1 MLITAKDGLLKDIL
15 VESYPN
21 RPCVRFLC
29 ACAVSPTLTSNT
41 SAQAAIILIRVIKL
55 SCHYFITRF
64 IYFCSHRCLPSY
76 WELFLIDETDVSCV
90 KSKLWDL
97 PKPTSGTHIL
107 YICQQ
112 AKRFVIY
119 LFLSDAAVEE
129 AKQELA
135 GYMITIYILDS
146 YD

>member
-1 MLITAKDGLLKDIL
+1 MDLNMLITAKHGLLKDKL

-21 RPCVRFLC
+21 RPCARSPC

-41 SAQAAIILIRVIKL
+41 SAQAAIILLRVIKL

-76 WELFLIDETDVSCV
+76 WQLFLIDETDVSRV
-90 KSKLWDL
+90 KRELRDL

-112 AKRFVIY
+112 ANRLVIY
-119 LFLSDAAVEE
+119 LFLLDAAVEE
-129 AKQELA
+129 AK
-135 GYMITIYILDS
+135 
-146 YD
+146 